1 MKINEIIIR
10 EDPPIRQTKKQEP
23 VTTTPQKPDEKPD
36 PKPVERPKSSGSWQ
50 SILAPGELAQMQT
63 MFRDNPELV
72 RFVQYALQLP
82 HITNMPQA
90 LAYANAEL
98 AAQRAKDAKLATT
111 GTPSKPRP
119 GQGMSGMG
127 RIDRK
132 ERSRIGVQAFDR
144 SGEIPG
150 LKAVKKA
157 GAKIINDIGDWVQDK
172 AGVDKDD
179 QELVTRS
186 ISNRKAKGDTIAKD
200 FRS

>member
-10 EDPPIRQTKKQEP
+10 EDPPISAKTQEP
-23 VTTTPQKPDEKPD
+23 ATTTPQNKVKEPVEKPA
-36 PKPVERPKSSGSWQ
+36 ERPKSSGSWQ